1 MYFIWIDIC
10 TEKLPALCEPIARQ
24 PFDGF
29 VHDDVTFRETHNKEL
44 QLTELLQQKYSVSV
58 CVFVCVCV
66 CFYEC
71 VCVCVFVRV

>member
-1 MYFIWIDIC
+1 MYFIRIDIC

-44 QLTELLQQKYSVSV
+44 QLTDH
-58 CVFVCVCV
+58 
-66 CFYEC
+66 
-71 VCVCVFVRV
+71 